1 MPQDQPLPPHTKTL
15 PLHAQLEAI
24 LFFKAEPLSFE
35 ELVTLTKSSKEN
47 LQEGLRQLGTILD
60 TRGIR
65 LIETAGTYTLA
76 TAPEASTLIT
86 ELTKEELSRDIGK
99 AGLETLAII
108 LYKGSVTRR
117 DIDFIRGVNSAFII
131 RNLLVRG
138 LIERVDDT
146 SDKRQFRYRPTVSL
160 LSHLGVSSV
169 AELPEFESIVTELE
183 MTEKT
188 QTLANEEQKPPHA

>member
-1 MPQDQPLPPHTKTL
+1 MPHDQSSPQVTAL

-24 LFFKAEPLSFE
+24 LFFRAEPLSLD
-35 ELVTLTKSSKEN
+35 ELTTLTRSSKEA
-47 LQEGLRQLGTILD
+47 LQEALQELGTLLQ

-65 LIETAGTYTLA
+65 LIETGETYTLA

-117 DIDFIRGVNSAFII
+117 DIDFIRGVNSAFIV

-138 LIERVDDT
+138 LIERVEDT
-146 SDKRQFRYRPTVSL
+146 SDKRQFRYRPTVDL

-169 AELPEFESIVTELE
+169 AELPEFESIVAELAA
-183 MTEKT
+183 TEKT
-188 QTLANEEQKPPHA
+188 QTLTNEPQKPPHA